1 MVRNADGSWLASYL
15 LYDKILGEEL
25 NNQKCRNIFKSVINI
40 VFTLIVI
47 MIIHNFVLFE
57 LDILTLAR
65 IETQVV

>member
-15 LYDKILGEEL
+15 LYDKILREEL
-25 NNQKCRNIFKSVINI
+25 NYLKCRDIFKSVINI
-40 VFTLIVI
+40 VFTLILI

>member
-15 LYDKILGEEL
+15 LYDKILREEL
-25 NNQKCRNIFKSVINI
+25 NYLKCRDIFKSVINI

>member
-15 LYDKILGEEL
+15 LYDKILREEL